1 MSAIIK
7 KLGNTFEFFKST
19 IAVNLA
25 VSILP
30 LLFGGLLIFNYSVV
44 SFGFAISLVVK
55 EINSK
60 NEYLFYF
67 NNGLS
72 KGALWFYSWCFN
84 LVFLISGIFI
94 FNLINRLF

>member
-7 KLGNTFEFFKST
+7 KLGNIFEFFKST
-19 IAVNLA
+19 IAINLA
-25 VSILP
+25 VSLLP
-30 LLFGGLLIFNYSVV
+30 LLFGGLLVFNYSVV
-44 SFGFAISLVVK
+44 SFGFVISLAVK

-72 KGALWFYSWCFN
+72 KGALWFYSWCFI
-84 LVFLISGIFI
+84 LGVLIWF
-94 FNLINRLF
+94 F

>member
-19 IAVNLA
+19 IAINLA

-30 LLFGGLLIFNYSVV
+30 LLFGGLLVFNYSVV
-44 SFGFAISLVVK
+44 SFGFAISLAVK

>member
-1 MSAIIK
+1 MRIIK
-7 KLGNTFEFFKST
+7 KLGNAFEFFKST
-19 IAVNLA
+19 IAINLA

-30 LLFGGLLIFNYSVV
+30 LLFGGLLLFNYSVV
-44 SFGFAISLVVK
+44 SFGFAISLAVK

-72 KGALWFYSWCFN
+72 KGVLWFYSWCFI
-84 LVFLISGIFI
+84 LIFLISGIFV